1 MPMLSVTRSA
11 LRLCAVAALL
21 AALGGCAYTAAGIA
35 AADPRPG
42 LADVRVLGPKGQK
55 CFDFCAQSEAS
66 CKGMCPG
73 GSHGECRM
81 DCEAD
86 SRECLSDCPELQ
98 RPVVEKK

>member
-1 MPMLSVTRSA
+1 MPMLSISRA
-11 LRLCAVAALL
+11 AALL
-21 AALGGCAYTAAGIA
+21 LVASAAAGCAYTAAGIA

-73 GSHGECRM
+73 GTHGECPL

-98 RPVVEKK
+98 RPIPPKK